1 MTILENE
8 SFKPKN
14 LTFLAVDFDDGAEY
28 GDSDREGQDD
38 EAAEPDSDEVS
49 NDEGLGS
56 DEEKDLGNL
65 TLDNIDD
72 MFNKMHTESRSFSDE
87 DDEKEA
93 QEERQ
98 KRKERIKNILQA
110 HTQVLLIKE
119 AKTEV

>member
-1 MTILENE
+1 M
-8 SFKPKN
+8 N
-14 LTFLAVDFDDGAEY
+14 LILAVDFDDGAEY

-56 DEEKDLGNL
+56 DEERDLGNL

-72 MFNKMHTESRSFSDE
+72 MFNKMHTETRPFSDE
-87 DDEKEA
+87 EDEKEA

-110 HTQVLLIKE
+110 HTQVPSKIWTSIKLIS
-119 AKTEV
+119 ADIIFIR